1 MEIIT
6 NAENRK
12 SLVKTLS
19 EHLGERAVYLG
30 PPSFAY
36 QIGSITVDRE
46 SKVIFEDD
54 SMEDEVRR
62 VLFQNNVTVT
72 EETQETPQE
81 ESGSETEIKIPIGEI
96 TPQGIINLIN
106 MMHSKQYLIN
116 RAVGRECILVTD
128 TLTDALA
135 EKTFEDAGSAADFIT
150 EQGGCSGVTF
160 AEGNIEFTG
169 FPHTDGMM
177 EYCRLASAM
186 VKRASEQKRVNPKQ
200 TIEENEKY
208 YMRAWLVSLGFS
220 GSEGKET
227 RAFFLKGLKGHTH
240 SEPRKMQ
247 KNGKQTAG
255 QKGGQRYVRSK
266 QTDTGKTEKRISF
279 GNQGGAYPP

>member
-1 MEIIT
+1 MVLPKGKEISRMEIIT

-12 SLVKTLS
+12 ELIKALAGHFGQRS
-19 EHLGERAVYLG
+19 EYLG

-36 QIGSITVDRE
+36 RIGSITVDRDA
-46 SKVIFEDD
+46 KVILEDD

-62 VLFQNNVTVT
+62 VLFQNDVA
-72 EETQETPQE
+72 EETQEPQTE
-81 ESGSETEIKIPIGEI
+81 ETEAEIKIPIGDM

-116 RAVGRECILVTD
+116 RASGRECISITD

-135 EKTFEDAGSAADFIT
+135 ERAFENTEEAVRFIT
-150 EQGGCSGVTF
+150 GQGGCRGVTF
-160 AEGNIEFTG
+160 KDGNIDFTG
-169 FPHTDGMM
+169 FPHTDSMM

-186 VKRASEQKRVNPKQ
+186 VKKASEQKRVNPKQ

-208 YMRAWLVSLGFS
+208 YMRAWLVSIGFG

-227 RAFFLKGLKGHTH
+227 RSFFLKGLKGHTAFRTPEDAEKWKANRRAERGTTVC
-240 SEPRKMQ
+240 SE
-247 KNGKQTAG
+247 
-255 QKGGQRYVRSK
+255 
-266 QTDTGKTEKRISF
+266 
-279 GNQGGAYPP
+279 

>member
-6 NAENRK
+6 NAKNRK
-12 SLVKTLS
+12 SLVKALS
-19 EHLGERAVYLG
+19 EHFGERAVYLG

-46 SKVIFEDD
+46 SKVIFEAE
-54 SMEDEVRR
+54 SMEDDVRR
-62 VLFQNNVTVT
+62 VLFQNDVTVT

-81 ESGSETEIKIPIGEI
+81 ESGSEAEIKIPIGEI

-116 RAVGRECILVTD
+116 RAVGRKCVLVTD
-128 TLTDALA
+128 SLTDALA
-135 EKTFEDAGSAADFIT
+135 EEAFEDTSATVDFIT
-150 EQGGCSGVTF
+150 EHGGCKGITF
-160 AEGNIEFTG
+160 VDRNISFTEFPQTENI
-169 FPHTDGMM
+169 M

-220 GSEGKET
+220 GNEGKET
-227 RAFFLKGLKGHTH
+227 RAFFLKGLKGHTAFRTP
-240 SEPRKMQ
+240 EDAEKWKANRK
-247 KNGKQTAG
+247 A
-255 QKGGQRYVRSK
+255 
-266 QTDTGKTEKRISF
+266 EKRTTVCSE
-279 GNQGGAYPP
+279 

>member
-1 MEIIT
+1 MVLPKGKEHSRMEIIT

-19 EHLGERAVYLG
+19 EHFGERAVYLG

-62 VLFQNNVTVT
+62 VLFQNDVTVT
-72 EETQETPQE
+72 EETEETPQE
-81 ESGSETEIKIPIGEI
+81 ESGSEAEIKIPIGEV

-135 EKTFEDAGSAADFIT
+135 EKTFEDAASAADFIT
-150 EQGGCSGVTF
+150 EHGGCKGVTF
-160 AEGNIEFTG
+160 KDGNITFTG
-169 FPHTDGMM
+169 FPQTENMM

-227 RAFFLKGLKGHTH
+227 RVFFLKGLKGHTAFRTPEDAEKWKANRRAERGTTVC
-240 SEPRKMQ
+240 SE
-247 KNGKQTAG
+247 
-255 QKGGQRYVRSK
+255 
-266 QTDTGKTEKRISF
+266 
-279 GNQGGAYPP
+279 

>member
-19 EHLGERAVYLG
+19 EHFGERAVYLG

-62 VLFQNNVTVT
+62 VLFQNDVTVT
-72 EETQETPQE
+72 EETQEMPQE
-81 ESGSETEIKIPIGEI
+81 ESGSEAEIKIPIGEV

-116 RAVGRECILVTD
+116 RAVGRACILVTD
-128 TLTDALA
+128 TLTNALA

-150 EQGGCSGVTF
+150 EQGGCTGITF
-160 AEGNIEFTG
+160 KDGNITFTG
-169 FPHTDGMM
+169 FPQTENMM
-177 EYCRLASAM
+177 EYCRLAAAM

-220 GSEGKET
+220 GNEGKET
-227 RAFFLKGLKGHTH
+227 RAFFLKGLKGHTAFRIP
-240 SEPRKMQ
+240 EDAEKWKANRK
-247 KNGKQTAG
+247 A
-255 QKGGQRYVRSK
+255 
-266 QTDTGKTEKRISF
+266 EKRTTVCSE
-279 GNQGGAYPP
+279 

>member
-1 MEIIT
+1 MVLPKGKEHSRMEIIT

-19 EHLGERAVYLG
+19 EHFGERAVYLG

-46 SKVIFEDD
+46 SKVIFEDG

-62 VLFQNNVTVT
+62 VLFQNDVAVT
-72 EETQETPQE
+72 EETKETPQE
-81 ESGSETEIKIPIGEI
+81 ESENEAEIKIPIGKM

-106 MMHSKQYLIN
+106 MIHSKQYLIN
-116 RAVGRECILVTD
+116 RAVGRECILVMD
-128 TLTDALA
+128 SLTDALA
-135 EKTFEDAGSAADFIT
+135 EEVFEDTGAAVDFIT
-150 EQGGCSGVTF
+150 EHGGCKGVTF
-160 AEGNIEFTG
+160 NDGNITFTG
-169 FPHTDGMM
+169 FPQTENMM

-227 RAFFLKGLKGHTH
+227 RPFFLKGLKGHTAFRTPEDAEKWKANRKAERGTTVC
-240 SEPRKMQ
+240 SE
-247 KNGKQTAG
+247 
-255 QKGGQRYVRSK
+255 
-266 QTDTGKTEKRISF
+266 
-279 GNQGGAYPP
+279 

>member
-12 SLVKTLS
+12 ELVKALS
-19 EHLGERAVYLG
+19 GHFGQRSEYLG

-36 QIGSITVDRE
+36 RIGSITVDRDA
-46 SKVIFEDD
+46 KVILEDD

-62 VLFQNNVTVT
+62 VLFQNDVA
-72 EETQETPQE
+72 EETQETQTE
-81 ESGSETEIKIPIGEI
+81 E
-96 TPQGIINLIN
+96 LIN

-116 RAVGRECILVTD
+116 RSVGRECIFIADSLIN
-128 TLTDALA
+128 ALA
-135 EKTFEDAGSAADFIT
+135 ERTFEDMETAAGFIT

-160 AEGNIEFTG
+160 ADGNIEFTG
-169 FPHTDGMM
+169 FPHTDDVM

-186 VKRASEQKRVNPKQ
+186 VKKASEQKRVNPKQ

-208 YMRAWLVSLGFS
+208 YMRAWLVSIGFG

-227 RAFFLKGLKGHTH
+227 RSFFLKGLKGHTAFRTPEDAEKWKANRRAERGSTVC
-240 SEPRKMQ
+240 SE
-247 KNGKQTAG
+247 
-255 QKGGQRYVRSK
+255 
-266 QTDTGKTEKRISF
+266 
-279 GNQGGAYPP
+279 

>member
-19 EHLGERAVYLG
+19 EHFGERAVYLG

-36 QIGSITVDRE
+36 QIGNITVDRE

-62 VLFQNNVTVT
+62 VLFQNDVTVT

-81 ESGSETEIKIPIGEI
+81 ESGSEAEIKIPIGEM

-150 EQGGCSGVTF
+150 EQGGCTGATF
-160 AEGNIEFTG
+160 KDGNITFTG
-169 FPHTDGMM
+169 FPQTENMM

-186 VKRASEQKRVNPKQ
+186 IKRASEQKRVNPKQ

-227 RAFFLKGLKGHTH
+227 RAFFLKGLKGHTAFRTPEDAEKWKANRRAERGTTVC
-240 SEPRKMQ
+240 SE
-247 KNGKQTAG
+247 
-255 QKGGQRYVRSK
+255 
-266 QTDTGKTEKRISF
+266 
-279 GNQGGAYPP
+279 

>member
-1 MEIIT
+1 MVLPKGKEISRMEIIT

-19 EHLGERAVYLG
+19 EHFGERAVYLG

-46 SKVIFEDD
+46 SKVIFEDG

-62 VLFQNNVTVT
+62 VLFQNDVVVT

-81 ESGSETEIKIPIGEI
+81 ESGSEAEIKIPIGKM

-128 TLTDALA
+128 SLTDALV
-135 EKTFEDAGSAADFIT
+135 EEIFEDTGAAVKFIM
-150 EQGGCSGVTF
+150 EHGGCKGVIF
-160 AEGNIEFTG
+160 KDGNISFTG
-169 FPHTDGMM
+169 FPQTENMM

-227 RAFFLKGLKGHTH
+227 RSFFLKGLKGHTAFRTPEDAEKWKANRRAERGTTVC
-240 SEPRKMQ
+240 SE
-247 KNGKQTAG
+247 
-255 QKGGQRYVRSK
+255 
-266 QTDTGKTEKRISF
+266 
-279 GNQGGAYPP
+279 

>member
-1 MEIIT
+1 MVLPKGKEHSRMEIIT

-19 EHLGERAVYLG
+19 EHFGERAVYLG

-62 VLFQNNVTVT
+62 VLFQNDVTVT
-72 EETQETPQE
+72 EETEETPQE
-81 ESGSETEIKIPIGEI
+81 ESGSEAEIKIPIGEV

-135 EKTFEDAGSAADFIT
+135 EKTFEDAASAADFIT
-150 EQGGCSGVTF
+150 EHGGCKGVTF
-160 AEGNIEFTG
+160 KDGNITFTG
-169 FPHTDGMM
+169 FPQTENMM

-208 YMRAWLVSLGFS
+208 YMRAWLVSIGFG

-227 RAFFLKGLKGHTH
+227 RSFFLKGLKGHTAFRTPEDAEKWKANRRAERGSTVC
-240 SEPRKMQ
+240 SE
-247 KNGKQTAG
+247 
-255 QKGGQRYVRSK
+255 
-266 QTDTGKTEKRISF
+266 
-279 GNQGGAYPP
+279 

>member
-1 MEIIT
+1 MVLPKGKEHSRMEIIT

-19 EHLGERAVYLG
+19 EHFGERAVYLG

-36 QIGSITVDRE
+36 RIGSITVDRDA
-46 SKVIFEDD
+46 KVILEDD

-62 VLFQNNVTVT
+62 VLFQNDVTVT
-72 EETQETPQE
+72 EETEETPQE
-81 ESGSETEIKIPIGEI
+81 ESGSEAEIKIPIGEV

-128 TLTDALA
+128 TLTDVLA
-135 EKTFEDAGSAADFIT
+135 EKTFEDAASAADFIT
-150 EQGGCSGVTF
+150 EHGGCKGVTF
-160 AEGNIEFTG
+160 KDGNITFTG
-169 FPHTDGMM
+169 FPQTENMM

-208 YMRAWLVSLGFS
+208 YMRAWLVSIGFG
-220 GSEGKET
+220 GSEGKEV
-227 RAFFLKGLKGHTH
+227 RNFFLKGLKGHTAFRTPEDAEKWKANRRAERGTTVC
-240 SEPRKMQ
+240 SE
-247 KNGKQTAG
+247 
-255 QKGGQRYVRSK
+255 
-266 QTDTGKTEKRISF
+266 
-279 GNQGGAYPP
+279 

>member
-19 EHLGERAVYLG
+19 EHFEERAVYLG

-36 QIGSITVDRE
+36 QIGNITVDRE

-62 VLFQNNVTVT
+62 VLFQNDVTVT
-72 EETQETPQE
+72 EETQEMPQE
-81 ESGSETEIKIPIGEI
+81 ESGSEAEIKIPIGEV

-116 RAVGRECILVTD
+116 RAVGRKCILVTE
-128 TLTDALA
+128 TLTNALA
-135 EKTFEDAGSAADFIT
+135 EKTFEDAGSATDFIT
-150 EQGGCSGVTF
+150 EQGGCTGVTF
-160 AEGNIEFTG
+160 KDENITFTG
-169 FPHTDGMM
+169 FPQTENMM

-220 GSEGKET
+220 GNEGKET
-227 RAFFLKGLKGHTH
+227 RAFFLKGLKGHTAFRTTEDAEKWKANRRAERGTTVC
-240 SEPRKMQ
+240 SE
-247 KNGKQTAG
+247 
-255 QKGGQRYVRSK
+255 
-266 QTDTGKTEKRISF
+266 
-279 GNQGGAYPP
+279 

>member
-12 SLVKTLS
+12 ELVKALS
-19 EHLGERAVYLG
+19 GHFGQRSEYLG

-36 QIGSITVDRE
+36 RIGNIMVDRDA
-46 SKVIFEDD
+46 KIIFEDD

-62 VLFQNNVTVT
+62 VLFQNDVA
-72 EETQETPQE
+72 EEIQETQME
-81 ESGSETEIKIPIGEI
+81 EPEAEIKIPIGSM

-116 RAVGRECILVTD
+116 RAVGRECISIADSLIN
-128 TLTDALA
+128 ALA
-135 EKTFEDAGSAADFIT
+135 ESTFEDTETAAGFIT

-160 AEGNIEFTG
+160 ADGNIEFTG
-169 FPHTDGMM
+169 FPHTDDMM

-186 VKRASEQKRVNPKQ
+186 VKKASEQKRVNPKQ

-208 YMRAWLVSLGFS
+208 YLRAWLVSIGFG
-220 GSEGKET
+220 GSEGKEI
-227 RAFFLKGLKGHTH
+227 RAFFLKGLKGHTAFRT
-240 SEPRKMQ
+240 SED
-247 KNGKQTAG
+247 A
-255 QKGGQRYVRSK
+255 
-266 QTDTGKTEKRISF
+266 EKWKANRRAERGSTVCSE
-279 GNQGGAYPP
+279 